1 MSNEVK
7 RRRYETYSLVP
18 IIIVFILLTWFQF
31 RLFALSESLPF
42 HYAIFFFGLVNV
54 NLIIFL
60 ILLFLIFKNLV
71 KIYSESKIPIF
82 GKTLKAKLII
92 AFFTFAFVPTFLM
105 FLVSI
110 FYINSS
116 FDRWFAIKGMGI
128 LDDSIQIS
136 ELYYK
141 NIKREGYYF
150 ANFVE
155 QQMDGSLNFKAKQ
168 NIKKS
173 LQSSPIDSIEVYD
186 LTSQKRW
193 SDTLRSENK
202 LQIPD
207 ISWSDIR
214 KMRKPGYEST
224 RSLDLKNNRILRTL
238 RFSENDKYL
247 IVANR
252 FIPGFLVEQINNI
265 IESRDDYRTST
276 PFEFPLKTIYLI
288 TLILM
293 TLVILLGGT
302 WFGLYLAGQLSASL
316 EALSQATR
324 EIAKGKYEP
333 IEMKTGSYEVER
345 LVKNFNTM
353 SKKLKKSTEDT
364 VKANNSLTKTLV
376 ELQDSKTYTE
386 TILENI
392 STAIVTIN
400 NNDQVTFLNRAANL
414 FFKKNG
420 LALEKLDGND
430 VLPASINEVY
440 QYLKVRVF
448 SQLESVQTLER
459 RLVVDETKS
468 ISLNCALSVLVDKDK
483 EPVNFVFGFEDVT
496 PLANAQRAEAWAEV
510 ATRVAHEIK
519 NPLTPIKLSAE
530 RLQKK
535 YPSMDAVTFEQ
546 CTQMIIQ
553 QVDIVKNLV
562 NEFSYHAR
570 LPRLNLVKGSIHKII
585 EDNIWLYPQKIK
597 KLNVEFR
604 KDSLATDF
612 FFDPDQMKRIIINL
626 LDNAADACKQMSHPK
641 ICVQTKVIEEM
652 EQIRVDISDNGP
664 GIDEKSKGKIF
675 KPNYTTK
682 SSGTGLGLSI
692 VRKMIEDHGGSIG
705 VERLNDL
712 TIFYFILPFH
722 KK

>member
-1 MSNEVK
+1 MSDEIN

-31 RLFALSESLPF
+31 RLFALSETLPF
-42 HYAIFFFGLVNV
+42 YYAIFFFGLVNV

-71 KIYSESKIPIF
+71 KIYSESKIPVF

-150 ANFVE
+150 TNFIE
-155 QQMDGSLNFKAKQ
+155 QSLQGSLNNKAKKSIQ
-168 NIKKS
+168 LS
-173 LQSSPIDSIEVYD
+173 LQNSPIDSVEIYD
-186 LTSQKRW
+186 LKKEQRW
-193 SDTLRSENK
+193 VESFSSENK
-202 LQIPD
+202 VKIPE
-207 ISWSDIR
+207 IGWSEIR
-214 KMRKPGYEST
+214 KIQKPGFEFT
-224 RSLDLKNNRILRTL
+224 RSLDLKSNRILRTM
-238 RFSENDKYL
+238 RFSENGEYL

-252 FIPGFLVEQINNI
+252 LIPGFLVEQINNI
-265 IESRDDYRTST
+265 IESRDDYRAST

-316 EALSQATR
+316 EMLSQATR

-333 IEMKTGSYEVER
+333 IELKTGSYEVER

-376 ELQDSKTYTE
+376 ELKESKTYTE

-392 STAIVTIN
+392 STAIITLN
-400 NNDQVTFLNRAANL
+400 NNNEVTFLNRAANH

-420 LALEKLDGND
+420 LALKQSGSIDQ
-430 VLPASINEVY
+430 LPSSLNEVF
-440 QYLKVRVF
+440 QFLKVKVTQ
-448 SQLESVQTLER
+448 QLESVQTHEK
-459 RLVVDETKS
+459 RLVIDDTKS
-468 ISLNCALSVLVDKDK
+468 ISLNCALSVLLDKNK
-483 EPVNFVFGFEDVT
+483 NPISFVFGFEDVT

-535 YPSMDAVTFEQ
+535 YPNMDAGTFEQ

-570 LPRLNLVKGSIHKII
+570 LPRLNLNKGSIHKII
-585 EDNIWLYPQKIK
+585 EDNLWLYPQKIK
-597 KLNVEFR
+597 NLDAEFQ
-604 KDSLATDF
+604 KDDRITDF

-626 LDNAADACKQMSHPK
+626 LDNAADACKLSDKPTIRVKTQL
-641 ICVQTKVIEEM
+641 IEDK
-652 EQIRVDISDNGP
+652 EQIRVNISDNGP
-664 GIDEKSKGKIF
+664 GIDQEAEGKIF

-692 VRKMIEDHGGSIG
+692 VKKMIEDHGGTIG
-705 VERLNDL
+705 VERVKDF
-712 TIFYFILPFH
+712 TTFYFILPFQR
-722 KK
+722 K

>member
-1 MSNEVK
+1 MSEIL
-7 RRRYETYSLVP
+7 RRRYETYSLIP
-18 IIIVFILLTWFQF
+18 ISIIFILLTWFQF

-42 HYAIFFFGLVNV
+42 YYAIFFFGLVNV
-54 NLIIFL
+54 NLIVFL

-116 FDRWFAIKGMGI
+116 FDRWFALKGMGI

-150 ANFVE
+150 ANVVE
-155 QQMDGSLNFKAKQ
+155 SRLAPGLKASVQ
-168 NIKKS
+168 NEIVTMLKP
-173 LQSSPIDSIEVYD
+173 SSVDSIEVHNF
-186 LTSQKRW
+186 TNKTNWIASISSEQKIETPPLDW
-193 SDTLRSENK
+193 DEIKDFKQANL
-202 LQIPD
+202 
-207 ISWSDIR
+207 
-214 KMRKPGYEST
+214 EST
-224 RSLDLKNNRILRTL
+224 QSVDIKAGRLIRTL
-238 RFSENDKYL
+238 KVSGDEKYL
-247 IVANR
+247 IVINR
-252 FIPGFLVEQINNI
+252 IIPAFLVDQINNI

-293 TLVILLGGT
+293 TMVILLGGT

-316 EALSQATR
+316 EMLGQATR
-324 EIAKGKYEP
+324 EIAKGKYKP
-333 IEMKTGSYEVER
+333 IEISSGSYEVER

-353 SKKLKKSTEDT
+353 SKKLQKSTEDT
-364 VKANNSLTKTLV
+364 AKANNSLTKTLMQ
-376 ELQDSKTYTE
+376 LQESKTYIE

-392 STAIVTIN
+392 STAIITIGTS
-400 NNDQVTFLNRAANL
+400 DEVTFLNRAANS
-414 FFKKNG
+414 FFQKNDLSLNSSQG
-420 LALEKLDGND
+420 QNF
-430 VLPASINEVY
+430 LPAALQEVFKV
-440 QYLKVRVF
+440 LKSKVF
-448 SQLESVQTLER
+448 NQLESVQTQEK
-459 RLVVDETKS
+459 RLVINEK
-468 ISLNCALSVLVDKDK
+468 ILSLNCALSVLLDENK
-483 EPVNFVFGFEDVT
+483 EPISYVFGFEDVT

-535 YPSMDAVTFEQ
+535 YPNMDPETFEQ

-570 LPRLNLVKGSIHKII
+570 LPRLNLTKGSLHKII

-597 KLNVEFR
+597 NLKVSFE
-604 KDSLATDF
+604 KSDKIQDF
-612 FFDPDQMKRIIINL
+612 FFDSDQMKRIVINL
-626 LDNAADACKQMSHPK
+626 LDNAADACKSSSEPK
-641 ICVQTKVIEEM
+641 IWVKTEFLEQHDQVKVQ
-652 EQIRVDISDNGP
+652 ISDNGP
-664 GIDEKSKGKIF
+664 GIDEQSRDKIF

-692 VRKMIEDHGGSIG
+692 VKKMIEEHGGTIG
-705 VERLNDL
+705 LNTEQGL
-712 TIFYFILPFH
+712 TTFYFTLPLRYQ
-722 KK
+722 